1 MRILKSLIKS
11 PEQAEGIVGPRVE
24 GAVAQCR
31 SCAPPVIYIVEV
43 SYDRT
48 VQGLSVERIL
58 LLRISPPCRIML
70 LPMQEL

>member
-43 SYDRT
+43 SYDRNWAGF
-48 VQGLSVERIL
+48 VG
-58 LLRISPPCRIML
+58 
-70 LPMQEL
+70 